1 MPEPKSR
8 TARVAFTDAEIR
20 TQALAQG
27 VRDLRDMRYPELRLR
42 LGQCRQRGSWWV
54 VLGSTWHRLGRWP
67 GLTAK
72 GAVAALPGA
81 LARLAADPR
90 ASASAQAF
98 ATFGEVL
105 EWQLDR
111 QQRNRALSAKRK
123 AGIKSMINRHLL
135 PRLRDLPLIAGD
147 KSTLDRL
154 LFWPLQEQYKAG
166 YVQQAYGVLAGAL
179 RKARRLDL
187 IAANPMD
194 GMAFKDFITAR
205 IEPKEPALRPY
216 DLPPLLARLEQCY
229 RTAPG
234 DTLLALLMLC
244 HGTRIGETRRA
255 LRRHVLLDHRV
266 WIIPG
271 DKAKNRHE
279 HILPLTSQMVAL
291 LAAHFQWQQDRGI
304 ASAYLFPGKP
314 GAPLSEKQASEV
326 FVRLSQGEWTSHH
339 LRKLARTCW
348 TEMGVD
354 HLIGEML
361 LNHTIKGVAAA
372 YIHTQAEE
380 RKREALERW
389 HAKLDSHGFARIH
402 GMTDARPHETRNT
415 SEAAPVATSGDSSH
429 PEMRRMQN
437 AAPPADQH
445 HPGGQP

>member
-1 MPEPKSR
+1 MADATMR
-8 TARVAFTDAEIR
+8 TVRTQFTDAEIR
-20 TQALAQG
+20 AQALAQD

-67 GLTAK
+67 GLSAK
-72 GAVAALPGA
+72 GAVVALPGA

-111 QQRNRALSAKRK
+111 QQRNRALSPKRK
-123 AGIKSMINRHLL
+123 AGVKSMITRHLL
-135 PRLRDLPLIAGD
+135 PRLRDLQLIAGD

-216 DLPPLLARLEQCY
+216 DLPSLLARLEECY
-229 RTAPG
+229 RTTPG

-255 LRRHVLLDHRV
+255 LRRHVLLEHRV

-279 HILPLTSQMVAL
+279 HILPLTPQVVAL
-291 LAAHFQWQQDRGI
+291 LTAHFQWQQDRGI

-314 GAPLSEKQASEV
+314 GAALSEKQASEV

-348 TEMGVD
+348 TEIGVD

-372 YIHTQAEE
+372 YIHTQADE
-380 RKREALERW
+380 RKRDALERW

-402 GMTDARPHETRNT
+402 SKTEARSHEPRADI
-415 SEAAPVATSGDSSH
+415 EASNGGASALFSH
-429 PEMRRMQN
+429 PERRRLQN
-437 AAPPADQH
+437 AAPDTDQH
-445 HPGGQP
+445 HEGGQP